1 MAAIARENMNVS
13 LDRKPSS
20 THGSTMRPDI
30 LNRYFT
36 PLSALEGIGAKTAK
50 LFARLLGLPES
61 QEPHLIRLIT
71 HIPNGVIDRRNMPEI
86 AFAAEGEMVTL
97 KVRVDRHQPSP
108 QGRPNIPHRVFCH
121 DETGEIG
128 LAYFRAKST
137 WLERQFTVGE
147 TVLVSGKMEWFNG
160 RPTMV
165 HPDHVVS
172 FADAASMPMIEPVY
186 PLTSGLSLRGVT
198 KAIHN
203 ALNNLPELPEWQD
216 KNFVIKNTFKTFNES
231 INHIH
236 KVVDPIDLDKQS
248 KTVRRLA
255 YDELLA
261 GQLAI
266 SLVRSRLKKSCGLEL
281 KGTGHLKAAI
291 RNSLPY
297 TLTAGQEQAVREID
311 HDMASPERMIR
322 LLQGDVGSGKTV
334 VAMMAMAQAAEAGYQ
349 SALMAPTE
357 VLARQH
363 FATLEPV
370 ARSAGLSLEILTGRE
385 KGTVRETIY
394 AGLAS
399 GSINIVV
406 GTHALFQEA
415 VSYHRLGLAIIDE
428 QHRFGVHQR
437 LALSAKGAATDLLVM
452 TATPIPRTLVLTTFG
467 DMDVSKLTEKPVG
480 RLPIKTVSIP
490 FERMEEVI
498 DRIGAALKDGKKA
511 YWICPLVEETEEVDA
526 TAAIDRH
533 RDLQDRFGNQVEL
546 VHGRMA
552 GVEKDAAMASFKTG
566 QARIL
571 VATTVVEVGVDV
583 PDATIMVIEH
593 AERFG
598 LSQLHQLRGRIG
610 RGSEASI
617 CLLLYRGPLGEISRK
632 RIAIMRETEDG
643 FRIAEEDLKLRGE
656 GEILGT
662 RQSGMPGF
670 RIASLSEHADL
681 LETARNDSQL
691 ILNTDPNLI
700 SERGQALRILLY
712 LFERDAAIQ
721 LLKAG

>member
-1 MAAIARENMNVS
+1 
-13 LDRKPSS
+13 
-20 THGSTMRPDI
+20 MRPDI

-36 PLSALEGIGAKTAK
+36 PVSSLEGIGAKTAK
-50 LFARLLGLPES
+50 LFGKLLGLPQGE
-61 QEPHLIRLIT
+61 EPRLIRLLT
-71 HIPNGVIDRRNMPEI
+71 HIPTGVIDRRNMPEI
-86 AFAAEGEMVTL
+86 AYAAEGALVTL
-97 KVRVDRHQPSP
+97 KVRVDRHQPAP
-108 QGRPNIPHRVFCH
+108 QGRPNMPHRVFCH

-128 LAYFRAKST
+128 LVYFRAKSV
-137 WLERQFTVGE
+137 WLERQFPVGE

-165 HPDHVVS
+165 HPDHVVNL
-172 FADAASMPMIEPVY
+172 ADAASFPMIEPVY
-186 PLTSGLSLRGVT
+186 PLTGGLSLRAVT
-198 KAIHN
+198 KAVHN
-203 ALNNLPELPEWQD
+203 ALKDLPVLPEWQD
-216 KNFVIKNTFKTFNES
+216 KHFMAKHSFKSFNECLS
-231 INHIH
+231 HIH
-236 KVVDPIDLDKQS
+236 NITDPIDLDIQS
-248 KTVRRLA
+248 LFVRRLA

-266 SLVRSRLKKSCGLEL
+266 SLVRSRMKRSAGLEL
-281 KGTGHLKAAI
+281 KGTGQLQSAI
-291 RNSLPY
+291 REALPY
-297 TLTAGQEQAVREID
+297 KLTGSQELAVSEISA
-311 HDMASPERMIR
+311 DMASKERMIR

-363 FATLEPV
+363 FATLEPIAKSV
-370 ARSAGLSLEILTGRE
+370 GLKLAILTGRE
-385 KGTVRETIY
+385 KGAVREAIY
-394 AGLAS
+394 EGLAN
-399 GSINIVV
+399 GDINIVV

-415 VSYHRLGLAIIDE
+415 VNYHRLGLAIIDE

-437 LALSAKGAATDLLVM
+437 LALSSKGAATDLLVM

-467 DMDVSKLTEKPVG
+467 DMDVSKLTEKPIG

-490 FERMEEVI
+490 FERIEEVI

-511 YWICPLVEETEEVDA
+511 YWICPLVEETEETDA
-526 TAAIDRH
+526 TAVIDRH
-533 RDLQDRFGNQVEL
+533 RDLADRFGNQVEL
-546 VHGRMA
+546 VHGRMS
-552 GVEKDAAMASFKTG
+552 GPEKDAAMAAFKSG
-566 QARIL
+566 DARVL

-617 CLLLYRGPLGEISRK
+617 CLLLYRGPLGEMSHK

-662 RQSGMPGF
+662 RQSGTPGF
-670 RIASLSEHADL
+670 RIASLSEHTDL
-681 LETARNDSQL
+681 LEAARDDSRL
-691 ILNTDPNLI
+691 ILNTDPDLM
-700 SERGQALRILLY
+700 SERGKALRILLY